1 MQVSN
6 HIHYLTFGGSS
17 SIEVLQQSTLASVR
31 LRICPSIKTML
42 SKHWRVTT
50 GDQVVDVP
58 QKIVATKIG
67 ANDINK
73 RSSEWLEQIKR
84 HKSNGAQIYLDY
96 TDHHLGF
103 ESPLSDFYRQVVA
116 LVDKAITPSK
126 GMQNSL
132 SNFYKKTIEIVEDP
146 IEISIQPI
154 RPINQPITILWFG
167 HASNIEYLVQFLRT
181 GFDPGDSIRLII
193 LSNEAGLNM
202 LSQTRVESPA
212 KIEYKTGI
220 WSPELMLHA
229 ASKSD
234 VCIIPSNLS
243 DPRKSGVSSNRLIT
257 AFALGLPVAA
267 DKLDSYLE
275 FSDFYTDIRGAEFR
289 KFLLNPALFHEKVDL
304 AQKTII
310 PRFTMTKSEVAWGQ
324 VLL

>member
-50 GDQVVDVP
+50 GDQVVGVP

-73 RSSEWLEQIKR
+73 RSREWLEQIKR
-84 HKSNGAQIYLDY
+84 HKSSGAQIYLDY

-103 ESPLSDFYRQVVA
+103 ESIMSDFYRQVMV

-126 GMQNSL
+126 GMQNAL
-132 SNFYKKTIEIVEDP
+132 SNFYKKTIEIIEDP
-146 IEISIQPI
+146 IEISIQAI
-154 RPINQPITILWFG
+154 KPINQPITILWFG
-167 HASNIEYLVQFLRT
+167 HASNIEYLVQFLNS
-181 GFDPGDSIRLII
+181 GFHLGDSIRLII
-193 LSNEAGLNM
+193 LSNEVGLHM
-202 LSQTRVESPA
+202 LSQVRIESPA
-212 KIEYKTGI
+212 KIECQTGI
-220 WSPELMLHA
+220 WSSELMLLA

-234 VCIIPSNLS
+234 VCIIPSNPS
-243 DPRKSGVSSNRLIT
+243 DSRKSGASSNRLIT
-257 AFALGLPVAA
+257 ALALGLPVAA
-267 DKLDSYLE
+267 DHLDSYVE
-275 FSDFYTDIRGAEFR
+275 FSDFYADIRGAEFR
-289 KFLLNPALFHEKVDL
+289 KLLLDPASFHKQVDL
-304 AQKTII
+304 AQKTVI
-310 PRFTMTKSEVAWGQ
+310 PRFSMAKSEVAWAQ
-324 VLL
+324 ALL